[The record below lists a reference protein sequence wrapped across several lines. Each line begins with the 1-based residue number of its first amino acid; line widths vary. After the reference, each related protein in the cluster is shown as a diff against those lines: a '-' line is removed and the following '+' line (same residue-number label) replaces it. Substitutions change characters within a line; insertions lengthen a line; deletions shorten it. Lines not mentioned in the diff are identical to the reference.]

1 LLTARWL
8 RRSLLVLLPAL
19 CACPALCAQ
28 DLVAADQRYVV
39 DIELQTI
46 EDLQQL
52 LERAEQLLIA
62 GQVPAADEAAVI
74 FVLHGPV
81 LRSLIRENYLG
92 NKRTVDLAASLSAL
106 GMIDIKACRTWMG
119 SNNVA
124 ESELQ
129 PFVETVSYGPGE
141 VQRLVRERNYLY
153 F

>member
-1 LLTARWL
+1 MLTARWL
-8 RRSLLVLLPAL
+8 RRSLLVFLTAL
-19 CACPALCAQ
+19 CACLPLYAQ
-28 DLVAADQRYVV
+28 EVVVADERYVV

-46 EDLQQL
+46 EDLRQL

-62 GQVPAADEAAVI
+62 GQVPAVDEAAVI

-81 LRSLIRENYLG
+81 LRSLIRDNYLD

-106 GMIDIKACRTWMG
+106 GVIDIKACRTWMG

-141 VQRLVRERNYLY
+141 VQRLVRERNYLN

>member
-1 LLTARWL
+1 MLTARWL
-8 RRSLLVLLPAL
+8 RRSFLVLLPAL
-19 CACPALCAQ
+19 CTCLPLCAQ

-81 LRSLIRENYLG
+81 LRSLIRENYLD

-129 PFVETVSYGPGE
+129 PFVETVSYGTGE